1 MTPDCAD
8 PVDPVMSSKEAESD
22 GVFVLFTFWAPKVM
36 EGWSFSYFG
45 PQKCGSVGRFHI
57 LGPQGWQKGLTNHK
71 ISILGYKKKPCG
83 NDNGREGLG
92 TNLVPS
98 EYQPSTNLVPT

>member
-1 MTPDCAD
+1 
-8 PVDPVMSSKEAESD
+8 MSSNAAESD
-22 GVFVLFTFWAPKVM
+22 GVFVLFTLWAPKVM

-45 PQKCGSVGRFHI
+45 PQKCGSVGRFHT
-57 LGPQGWQKGLTNHK
+57 LGPPKGLKNQE
-71 ISILGYKKKPCG
+71 SAILGYKKAPAGTTMAEKGFNKLKKCNLGVQKSPCG

-98 EYQPSTNLVPT
+98 